1 MGTDRALLCA
11 EENGTLSFGD
21 HLLSEKKKLDGFE
34 KDGNIYKV
42 KTFSEIT
49 KLEKNGAFLYES
61 VPGTS
66 VSGFSE
72 SGDSVSFSVA
82 GGSDCEITLGLSEG
96 REYEITVRGSSIG
109 KMKTG
114 IGGKL
119 SFSLELS
126 DGDADVTVKAVS

>member
-1 MGTDRALLCA
+1 MGELLRA
-11 EENGTLSFGD
+11 EENGALSFGD
-21 HLLSEKKKLDGFE
+21 HQLSEKKKLDGFE

-49 KLEKNGAFLYES
+49 KLEKNGMFVYES

-66 VSGFSE
+66 VTNFTE
-72 SGDSVSFSVA
+72 SGDSVSFTAA
-82 GGSDCEITLGLSEG
+82 GSSDCEVTLGLSEG
-96 REYEITVRGSSIG
+96 QEYEITVRGLSIG

-126 DGDADVTVKAVS
+126 ESEADVTVKAVS